1 MACPKNDDY
10 GQNGQKQLF
19 VRKNSAVSDLD
30 FTDKCSEKRLLS
42 VNTPHNCQKIT
53 DKTLKNVGLS
63 VKYVLLTDKSAKK
76 GTLSVKFE
84 RNLGESPKI
93 KKSVPSRHEF

>member
-1 MACPKNDDY
+1 MSVNSPHNGQKFTDKSPKND
-10 GQNGQKQLF
+10 
-19 VRKNSAVSDLD
+19 
-30 FTDKCSEKRLLS
+30 
-42 VNTPHNCQKIT
+42 
-53 DKTLKNVGLS
+53 GLS